1 MWKKHLGK
9 VLLLAV
15 LSAVLLGSSVFAQA
29 VEAYDET
36 AVIQPREIGIIKSN
50 CNLTISSQDDIANCY
65 GRVSMA
71 ANYDSKFT
79 LSLERSTDKENWS
92 NVASWNGAG
101 SQTLSKTCFVTPG
114 YYYRCTL
121 TIDVYDSFGNYVI
134 TYTEPSDTVTH

>member
-9 VLLLAV
+9 TLLLAV
-15 LSAVLLGSSVFAQA
+15 FSAILLGSGAFAQA
-29 VEAYDET
+29 VEVYDET
-36 AVIQPREIGIIKSN
+36 AVIQPRTIGIVKAD
-50 CNLTISSQDDIANCY
+50 CELTISSRDDIANCY

-71 ANYDSKFT
+71 TNYDSEFT

-121 TIDVYDSFGNYVI
+121 TIDVYDSFGNYII
-134 TYTEPSDTVTH
+134 TYTEPSVIVTH